1 MLYARVTTL
10 EMLESGDPN
19 QRCQACNELQAAKSL
34 SIDDIQALMKA
45 TGDLYPE
52 VAAAARKA
60 LFVHGQA
67 YSASDFN
74 PPRPSKLSKVKL
86 KPNPLHGVILHGK
99 ERPWLSWCIRG
110 SDGLYPGYF

>member
-1 MLYARVTTL
+1 MGLEVENKEVQMLYGRVTIL
-10 EMLESGDPN
+10 EMLESGDPD

-67 YSASDFN
+67 YSASDFK
-74 PPRPSKLSKVKL
+74 PSSTLEAEQGEV
-86 KPNPLHGVILHGK
+86 
-99 ERPWLSWCIRG
+99 ET
-110 SDGLYPGYF
+110 